1 MGACLLGSMCTTGDR
16 EPLSG
21 APCPHRPEYCMLLS
35 WCWYGMGQ
43 ALLLC
48 TQRMIKKSIHCAHV
62 CCKDFFHWAGI
73 AHCATWLRVPFTLPL
88 ETLTLSKVPR
98 QAHPYLGLIATS
110 KRAAAVIMSTC
121 EWAQWLHGKMV
132 CMGKDLCSCPV
143 DNNVRVLCVAHL
155 NCIVLTR
162 LETWR
167 VLPLARLWYTAREL

>member
-1 MGACLLGSMCTTGDR
+1 MVLVWHGSGSLAVHSTHDNKNT
-16 EPLSG
+16 ST
-21 APCPHRPEYCMLLS
+21 APMFV
-35 WCWYGMGQ
+35 
-43 ALLLC
+43 AK
-48 TQRMIKKSIHCAHV
+48 I
-62 CCKDFFHWAGI
+62 FFHWAGI

-121 EWAQWLHGKMV
+121 ERAQWLHGKMV

-155 NCIVLTR
+155 NCTVLTR